1 MKKVLALLTAAFLFS
16 ACSISSSPDA
26 EKTTEE
32 TEITAAEG
40 ELPFEHEFIY
50 TVTYPDGVVFESYDG
65 EKWYMKTFDGENW
78 YVKSEPVEK
87 PLIYMLPSNENVYE
101 LNGEEETL
109 VRAIVYNNGL
119 EETVGTSGC
128 GGVLYYCYDNGEWDR
143 APYKE
148 NVGWTDD
155 FVSLPESGFK
165 AFDAFPENILE
176 TVNAGRYRYEISYGV
191 AHSKKEYICSFEY
204 SIK

>member
-16 ACSISSSPDA
+16 ACSISGSPDA

-40 ELPFEHEFIY
+40 ELPVEHEFIY

-87 PLIYMLPSNENVYE
+87 PLIYMLPSNENVYVYAGMFKTKHR
-101 LNGEEETL
+101 NINKQD
-109 VRAIVYNNGL
+109 IVL
-119 EETVGTSGC
+119 
-128 GGVLYYCYDNGEWDR
+128 
-143 APYKE
+143 
-148 NVGWTDD
+148 
-155 FVSLPESGFK
+155 
-165 AFDAFPENILE
+165 
-176 TVNAGRYRYEISYGV
+176 
-191 AHSKKEYICSFEY
+191 
-204 SIK
+204 